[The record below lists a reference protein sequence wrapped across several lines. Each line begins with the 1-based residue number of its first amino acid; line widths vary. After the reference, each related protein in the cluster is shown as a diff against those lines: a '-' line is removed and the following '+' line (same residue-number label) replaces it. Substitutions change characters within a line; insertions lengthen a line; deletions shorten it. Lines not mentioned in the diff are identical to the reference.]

1 MSQNTKYEDIASIPY
16 SDRQLVIVMPDEV
29 VEKQRKADSG
39 SSKNPFDW
47 TEIGK
52 SAASAALLLLPG
64 RGPAIAVTTAM
75 VAYEAWKNV
84 RTNGVNALQV
94 KRSEAHK
101 MVFPPAHP
109 RNNVLYVGHPS
120 DSNVY
125 YTVAS
130 FHRVAF
136 EHKFAE
142 AVDLLM
148 HLGAIKIKVE
158 HVRGWSSEFA
168 ATLSALLPSGSG
180 NAAVGSNSE
189 SNTTLLFEASLPE
202 NKSLVLPNNLVWY
215 PHEPAW
221 QSIAKGRLSFGLNE
235 FSLTVNY
242 EDDFGINAGLK
253 MSAIKAGLDLGGT
266 FENHVATSWKLV
278 GMFAPAG

>member
-1 MSQNTKYEDIASIPY
+1 MSSNINYENISSIPY
-16 SDRQLVIVMPDEV
+16 SERQLVIVMPDEI
-29 VEKQRKADSG
+29 VEKQRKADSD

-47 TEIGK
+47 IEIGK
-52 SAASAALLLLPG
+52 SAASASSLFRLGLVPG
-64 RGPAIAVTTAM
+64 LVATAGM
-75 VAYEAWKNV
+75 TAYEAWKNA
-84 RTNGVNALQV
+84 RANGVNALQV

-101 MVFPPAHP
+101 MIFPPAHP

-168 ATLSALLPSGSG
+168 ATLSAPLQNGSG
-180 NAAVGSNSE
+180 NVTVGSNSG
-189 SNTTLLFEASLPE
+189 SKSTLLFEASLPE
-202 NKSLVLPNNLVWY
+202 NKSRTLPKSLVWY
-215 PHEPAW
+215 PHEPTW
-221 QSIAKGRLSFGLNE
+221 QSIAKGRLSFDLNE

-253 MSAIKAGLDLGGT
+253 ASAMKAGLDLGGT
-266 FENHVATSWKLV
+266 FENHVATSWKLI
-278 GMFAPAG
+278 GTFAPVG

>member
-1 MSQNTKYEDIASIPY
+1 MLSNTKYDYFSLLPY
-16 SDRQLVIVMPDEV
+16 SERQLVIVMPDEI
-29 VEKQRKADSG
+29 VEKQRKADSDCTG
-39 SSKNPFDW
+39 NLFNWKNLAK
-47 TEIGK
+47 GVV
-52 SAASAALLLLPG
+52 LLPLSW
-64 RGPAIAVTTAM
+64 PLAVVTTAM
-75 VAYEAWKNV
+75 VAYEAWEKA
-84 RTNGVNALQV
+84 RANGVNVLQV

-101 MVFPPAHP
+101 LVFPPTHP
-109 RNNVLYVGHPS
+109 RNGLLYVGHPS

-142 AVDLLM
+142 AIDLLM

-158 HVRGWSSEFA
+158 HVCGWSSEFA
-168 ATLSALLPSGSG
+168 ATLSTPLQNGSG
-180 NAAVGSNSE
+180 NGTFGSNAGSK
-189 SNTTLLFEASLPE
+189 STLLFEASLPE
-202 NKSLVLPNNLVWY
+202 NRSRILPKNLVWY
-215 PHEPAW
+215 PHEPTW
-221 QSIAKGRLSFGLNE
+221 QSIANGRLSFNLNE

-253 MSAIKAGLDLGGT
+253 VSAMKAGLDLGGT

-278 GMFAPAG
+278 GTFAPAG